1 MASNI
6 PKDRTVAALG
16 EVWASLGELLGE
28 LSDDEWRR
36 PSPLPGWSV
45 QDNVAHIV
53 GTEAMLAGEPGPSIE
68 IDREANAHVRNDIGA
83 FNEQWVESLRAVP
96 SNEVLSRF
104 RELTGA
110 RLAALE
116 AMSEEEWNAE
126 SFTPAGKDTYGRFMQ
141 IRVFDCWLHEQD
153 IRDAVGRPG
162 HETGLAV
169 EVVLDEMATALGFVV
184 GKKAGAE
191 PGQSVTFALTDGGAV
206 VRELNVEVGERAAV
220 VPVLAGHATV
230 VLTMPI
236 GVMTRRCAGRV
247 GPDDLLDQV
256 VIDGDLALAAKILET
271 RATRSD
277 AFPPE
282 FAPPELNSGYDH
294 FSHGSSSIDSIA
306 RASRVAGRRPYR
318 DGRTRRQQRSI
329 NSATMRSSPRPDD
342 VGTTRNGRRRQDRAT
357 SSSGNCDL
365 DSMRPPA
372 IGIRM

>member
-6 PKDRTVAALG
+6 PKDRTIAALG

-28 LSDDEWRR
+28 LTDDQWLL

-53 GTEAMLAGEPGPSIE
+53 GTEAMLSGEAGPSID
-68 IDREANAHVRNDIGA
+68 IDREVNEHVRNDIGA

-96 SNEVLSRF
+96 PHEVLSRF

-116 AMSEEEWNAE
+116 QLTLEEWNAE

-153 IRDAVGRPG
+153 IRDAVGWPG

-184 GKKAGAE
+184 GKKAGAA

-206 VRELNVEVGERAAV
+206 VRELHVEVGERAAV
-220 VPVLAGHATV
+220 VPALRGTPTV
-230 VLTMPI
+230 VLTMPV

-247 GPDDLLDQV
+247 APDALLDQV
-256 VIDGDLALAAKILET
+256 IIHGDLALASKILENQSYT
-271 RATRSD
+271 
-277 AFPPE
+277 
-282 FAPPELNSGYDH
+282 
-294 FSHGSSSIDSIA
+294 I
-306 RASRVAGRRPYR
+306 
-318 DGRTRRQQRSI
+318 
-329 NSATMRSSPRPDD
+329 
-342 VGTTRNGRRRQDRAT
+342 
-357 SSSGNCDL
+357 
-365 DSMRPPA
+365 
-372 IGIRM
+372 

>member
-16 EVWASLGELLGE
+16 EVWASLGDLLGD
-28 LSDDEWRR
+28 LRDDEWLL

-45 QDNVAHIV
+45 QDNVSHIV
-53 GTEAMLAGEPGPSIE
+53 GTEAMLAGEPGPSVE
-68 IDREANAHVRNDIGA
+68 IDRDANAHVRNDIGA

-96 SNEVLSRF
+96 PNEVLSRF

-184 GKKAGAE
+184 GKKAGATA
-191 PGQSVTFALTDGGAV
+191 GQSVTFALTDGGAV
-206 VRELNVEVGERAAV
+206 VRELHVEVGERAVV
-220 VPVLAGHATV
+220 VPALSGPATV
-230 VLTMPI
+230 TLTMPI

-256 VIDGDLALAAKILET
+256 AIDGELDLASRIL
-271 RATRSD
+271 
-277 AFPPE
+277 
-282 FAPPELNSGYDH
+282 
-294 FSHGSSSIDSIA
+294 
-306 RASRVAGRRPYR
+306 
-318 DGRTRRQQRSI
+318 
-329 NSATMRSSPRPDD
+329 
-342 VGTTRNGRRRQDRAT
+342 RNQSYT
-357 SSSGNCDL
+357 
-365 DSMRPPA
+365 
-372 IGIRM
+372 I

>member
-16 EVWASLGELLGE
+16 EVWASMSELLGE
-28 LSDDEWRR
+28 LTDDEWRL

-53 GTEAMLAGEPGPSIE
+53 GTEAMLAGEPGPDVQ
-68 IDREANAHVRNDIGA
+68 IDRDANAHVRNDIGA

-116 AMSEEEWNAE
+116 AMSEDEWNAE

-184 GKKAGAE
+184 GKKAGATA
-191 PGQSVTFALTDGGAV
+191 GQSVTFALTDGGAV
-206 VRELNVEVGERAAV
+206 VREMNVEVGERAAV
-220 VPVLAGHATV
+220 VPVLSAPATV
-230 VLTMPI
+230 VLTMPV

-256 VIDGDLALAAKILET
+256 VIDGDLALASKILQNQT
-271 RATRSD
+271 YT
-277 AFPPE
+277 
-282 FAPPELNSGYDH
+282 
-294 FSHGSSSIDSIA
+294 I
-306 RASRVAGRRPYR
+306 
-318 DGRTRRQQRSI
+318 
-329 NSATMRSSPRPDD
+329 
-342 VGTTRNGRRRQDRAT
+342 
-357 SSSGNCDL
+357 
-365 DSMRPPA
+365 
-372 IGIRM
+372 

>member
-68 IDREANAHVRNDIGA
+68 IDRQANEHVRNDIGA
-83 FNEQWVESLRAVP
+83 FNEQWVESLRSVP

-110 RLAALE
+110 RLATLD

-191 PGQSVTFALTDGGAV
+191 PGQSVTFALTDGGAI
-206 VRELNVEVGERAAV
+206 VRELNVEVAERAAV
-220 VPVLAGHATV
+220 VPALSSPASVT
-230 VLTMPI
+230 LTMPI

-247 GPDDLLDQV
+247 GADELLEQV
-256 VIDGDLALAAKILET
+256 AIDGDLALASRILENQSYT
-271 RATRSD
+271 
-277 AFPPE
+277 
-282 FAPPELNSGYDH
+282 
-294 FSHGSSSIDSIA
+294 I
-306 RASRVAGRRPYR
+306 
-318 DGRTRRQQRSI
+318 
-329 NSATMRSSPRPDD
+329 
-342 VGTTRNGRRRQDRAT
+342 
-357 SSSGNCDL
+357 
-365 DSMRPPA
+365 
-372 IGIRM
+372 